1 MFKEQIQ
8 NNNSDHD
15 RSYLTQT
22 PACSMQCY
30 QRLPGR
36 RQQKREKKQHLRF
49 HHHVLENP
57 FKVLLQKMALHNMGH
72 GFYNKPQYRHN
83 LVED

>member
-30 QRLPGR
+30 QRLPSR
-36 RQQKREKKQHLRF
+36 RQQEHREEAA
-49 HHHVLENP
+49 LEIPPSCVRKP
-57 FKVLLQKMALHNMGH
+57 F
-72 GFYNKPQYRHN
+72 
-83 LVED
+83 EDVVAEDDPT